1 MFGRRSA
8 SFRAA
13 DLTRAALTPIAVRHG
28 IDYDESGF
36 TAPASQEELGFEAL
50 RCCSGLVMAF
60 AYDDAWPADD
70 RTLRKLAKQ
79 AAGLVRDSFHDDAG
93 RDAIAWAARRYGEV
107 MAELRRAA
115 AEEDP
120 EQADAYRT
128 TADADEHL
136 GGLAA
141 RLWPVDA
148 DHPAIDFAR
157 AVCAHRPPRAS
168 RNADT
173 LEGMG
178 PALRTAATVEALSLA
193 TWPSTPD
200 LEAAIMR
207 WTYVLDLQFAAGV
220 LADWQLTG
228 SYWANLI
235 GPDPMPYTDMVD
247 IVASEHGM

>member
-13 DLTRAALTPIAVRHG
+13 DLTRAALSPIAVRHG

-36 TAPASQEELGFEAL
+36 SAPASDEELGFEAP

-60 AYDDAWPADD
+60 AYEDAWPADD

-93 RDAIAWAARRYGEV
+93 RDAIAWSASRYGDV
-107 MAELRRAA
+107 MAELRRATA
-115 AEEDP
+115 DEDA

-136 GGLAA
+136 GCLAA

-157 AVCAHRPPRAS
+157 GACARRPPRAS
-168 RNADT
+168 RSADT
-173 LEGMG
+173 LEGMA

-193 TWPSTPD
+193 NVRPTDDRGLQIRGRRPCLD
-200 LEAAIMR
+200 LE
-207 WTYVLDLQFAAGV
+207 FAAGV
-220 LADWQLTG
+220 LADRQLAG

-235 GPDPMPYTDMVD
+235 GPDPIPYTDMVD